1 MTSKE
6 MSCSGHFGGMSP
18 RGIFRMNDGQ
28 TPDDA
33 EPAKSLRD
41 EFKDRRPTI
50 NDVARLT
57 GVSKKTVSRVINK
70 SPAVKENTR
79 EDILRVMHEIGYAP
93 DPQARGL
100 AFRRSFLIGMIYDN
114 PNPQY
119 VVNMQ
124 QGLLDG
130 MRGTGFELVV
140 HPCDRASE
148 TFLVDVRN
156 FVERQKLYG
165 VILTPSVS
173 EDERV
178 PPILRQIG
186 CEFIRIASVS
196 LDEPEHMIVS
206 HDHLGGAAAG
216 RHLAELGHT
225 RIGFISGRE
234 SFRSSHE
241 RRRGLEEALTQ
252 AGLSLDEDLV
262 ASGAYTFES
271 GFECAIDLLQRP
283 KRPSA
288 IFAANDEMAAGVL
301 QAARTLDIRVPDA
314 LSVVGFDNFQL
325 AERLWPR
332 LTTVHTPT
340 REIGRRASTKLVN
353 PQSAV
358 EIERDDP
365 RALPSLV
372 IRDTTSPPI

>member
-1 MTSKE
+1 
-6 MSCSGHFGGMSP
+6 MSFRGHSFGYPSGGKFLMSDEEESGP
-18 RGIFRMNDGQ
+18 QESGR
-28 TPDDA
+28 
-33 EPAKSLRD
+33 SLRD
-41 EFKDRRPTI
+41 EFRNRRPTI

-70 SPAVKENTR
+70 SPAVKEDTR
-79 EDILRVMHEIGYAP
+79 EAILRVMHEIGYAP

-148 TFLVDVRN
+148 TFLSDVRN
-156 FVERQKLYG
+156 FVERQKLFG
-165 VILTPSVS
+165 VVLTPSVS

-178 PPILRQIG
+178 PPMLREIG
-186 CEFIRIASVS
+186 CAFIRIASVS
-196 LDEPEHMIVS
+196 LDEPEHMIVTR
-206 HDHLGGAAAG
+206 DHLGGEAAG
-216 RHLAELGHT
+216 RHLASLGHS
-225 RIGFISGRE
+225 RIGFISGRP

-241 RRRGLEEALTQ
+241 RRRGLE
-252 AGLSLDEDLV
+252 AGLAEHGLTLDDSLV
-262 ASGAYTFES
+262 AQGAYTFES
-271 GFECAIDLLQRP
+271 GYDCARTLLERADRP
-283 KRPSA
+283 TA

-301 QAARTLDIRVPDA
+301 QAARSLDIRVPDQ
-314 LSVVGFDNFQL
+314 LSVVGYDNFQL

-340 REIGRRASTKLVN
+340 REVGRRASTKLIN
-353 PQSAV
+353 PQIAPGT
-358 EIERDDP
+358 EQDDP

-372 IRDTTSPPI
+372 VRESSAPPPAR

>member
-1 MTSKE
+1 MDIY
-6 MSCSGHFGGMSP
+6 GVDDLGGILAM
-18 RGIFRMNDGQ
+18 IDGD
-28 TPDDA
+28 TPDQPEA
-33 EPAKSLRD
+33 AKSLRD
-41 EFKDRRPTI
+41 EFKNRRPTI

-70 SPAVKENTR
+70 SPAVKEDTR
-79 EDILRVMHEIGYAP
+79 EAILRVMHEIGYAP

-148 TFLVDVRN
+148 TFLEDVRN

-206 HDHLGGAAAG
+206 HDHLGGVAAG
-216 RHLAELGHT
+216 RHLAELGHR
-225 RIGFISGRE
+225 RIGFISGRQ

-241 RRRGLEEALTQ
+241 RRRGLEEALFDAELT
-252 AGLSLDEDLV
+252 LSEDLV
-262 ASGAYTFES
+262 VQGAYTFES
-271 GFECAIDLLQRP
+271 GYECARDLLQRP
-283 KRPSA
+283 DRPTA
-288 IFAANDEMAAGVL
+288 IFAANYEMAAGVL
-301 QAARTLDIRVPDA
+301 QAARSLDIRVPDD
-314 LSVVGFDNFQL
+314 LSVVGYDNFQL

-353 PQSAV
+353 PQSAA
-358 EIERDDP
+358 EIEQQDP

-372 IRDTTSPPI
+372 IRDTTAPPQ